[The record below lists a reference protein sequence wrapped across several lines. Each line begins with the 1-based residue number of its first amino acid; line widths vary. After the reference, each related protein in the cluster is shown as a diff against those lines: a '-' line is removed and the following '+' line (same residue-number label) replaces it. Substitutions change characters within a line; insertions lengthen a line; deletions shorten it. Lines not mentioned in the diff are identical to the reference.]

1 MVTEVEGSRQ
11 AEILA
16 DEGDR
21 QAPILR
27 AEGCAEA
34 LNTVYGVAQR

>member
-27 AEGCAEA
+27 AEGCAEV

>member
-1 MVTEVEGSRQ
+1 MTEVEGSRQ